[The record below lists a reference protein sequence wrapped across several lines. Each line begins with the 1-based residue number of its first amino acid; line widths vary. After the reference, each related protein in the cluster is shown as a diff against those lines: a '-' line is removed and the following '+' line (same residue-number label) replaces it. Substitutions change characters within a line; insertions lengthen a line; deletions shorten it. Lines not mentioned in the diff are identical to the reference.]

1 MLFVLGTILDA
12 QHGPL
17 SIFYKSPL
25 HLFFT
30 FVCFVCALCA
40 GVHVYAV
47 HVEIRGQPV
56 RVGSGTL
63 PDGFWA
69 LNLGHRA

>member
-1 MLFVLGTILDA
+1 MLLCWDHLRCTAGSPQDIL
-12 QHGPL
+12 QKPVT
-17 SIFYKSPL
+17 S
-25 HLFFT
+25 FFT
-30 FVCFVCALCA
+30 SVCFVCARCA

-47 HVEIRGQPV
+47 HVEISGQPV
-56 RVGSGTL
+56 RVGSVTP